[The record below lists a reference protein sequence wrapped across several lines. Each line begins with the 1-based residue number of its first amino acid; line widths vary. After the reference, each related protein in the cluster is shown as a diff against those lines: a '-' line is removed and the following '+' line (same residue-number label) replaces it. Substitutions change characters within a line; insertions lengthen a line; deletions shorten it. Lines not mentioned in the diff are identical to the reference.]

1 MNDAM
6 NEKRVEGQPTR
17 RGSPE
22 NGEPGLVAF
31 ASIVWR
37 YSTLI
42 VSLFAVTVGVS
53 VGVTLVL
60 PKTYESTA
68 TILAPREGGGSAV
81 LGGLAAM
88 ALVQQVPIVSTPSL
102 TPNRDILLSVLKS
115 RTVTEAAAEAFHLRQ
130 RYRVRYKEDAIAA
143 LKARTE
149 ISVSRE
155 GVISVRVEDTDPVV
169 AAQIANFL
177 VAELDRLVSQYGVG
191 EAGRQRAFITVQLAR
206 AKNDLE
212 TAEEALRRFQER
224 NQAVVLQEQTRGAIE
239 GAARLKG
246 EIMAAE
252 VQMQVIRS
260 FATDANPDII
270 AIRRR
275 IDEMKRQLGQMQY
288 GDDNASVSRP
298 SPPGSSDGREIYV
311 PFARVPGVGLE
322 LARLTRDVKVQ
333 ETLVSL
339 LTQQLEQAKIAE
351 AKDLPVVQIM
361 DRAVPAERHSWPKLR
376 LNVAIAVIVSLLVS
390 VFLVFFVDYIRNLAR
405 RARTV

>member
-6 NEKRVEGQPTR
+6 DEKRVEGQPTTR

-22 NGEPGLVAF
+22 NGEAGLVAF
-31 ASIVWR
+31 ASVVWR

-42 VSLFAVTVGVS
+42 VSLVAVTVGVS
-53 VGVTLVL
+53 VGVTFVL

-68 TILAPREGGGSAV
+68 TILAPREGGGSAL

-260 FATDANPDII
+260 FATHANPIVVSL
-270 AIRRR
+270 RRR
-275 IDEMKRQLGQMQY
+275 IEEMKHQLAQVQY
-288 GDDNASVSRP
+288 GDDSLAPRTSR
-298 SPPGSSDGREIYV
+298 SSRDRGDIYV
-311 PFARVPGVGLE
+311 PVVRLPEVGLE

-333 ETLVSL
+333 ETLVTL
-339 LTQQLEQAKIAE
+339 LLHQLEQARIAE
-351 AKDLPVVQIM
+351 AKDLPVVQILNN
-361 DRAVPAERHSWPKLR
+361 AVAAERASRPR
-376 LNVAIAVIVSLLVS
+376 LLLNLGVGGVTSLLIGIFVA
-390 VFLVFFVDYIRNLAR
+390 LVLEHL
-405 RARTV
+405 RTSPYKSR

>member
-1 MNDAM
+1 MTDASVPPHHPEEV
-6 NEKRVEGQPTR
+6 NVLDYLLLFR
-17 RGSPE
+17 RYRWLMIAIWAVVIGAAVVYSIVTPKMYEATATLLAPKETTGAAGLLGSLAAS
-22 NGEPGLVAF
+22 GLAQAAPGLS
-31 ASIVWR
+31 SI
-37 YSTLI
+37 ST
-42 VSLFAVTVGVS
+42 S
-53 VGVTLVL
+53 
-60 PKTYESTA
+60 
-68 TILAPREGGGSAV
+68 
-81 LGGLAAM
+81 
-88 ALVQQVPIVSTPSL
+88 
-102 TPNRDILLSVLKS
+102 PNRDLLTAVLKS
-115 RTVTEAAAEAFHLRQ
+115 RTMAQMVAERFHLQ
-130 RYRVRYKEDAIAA
+130 ERYRARYTEDTIKA
-143 LKARTE
+143 LQDRMN
-149 ISVSRE
+149 ISFARE
-155 GVISVRVEDTDPVV
+155 GTISLRIEDTDPHM
-169 AAQIANFL
+169 AAQMANFF
-177 VAELDRLVSQYGVG
+177 VDQLDRVVSRLGTG
-191 EAGRQRAFITVQLAR
+191 EASRQRVFITEQLAR
-206 AKNDLE
+206 AKTDLE
-212 TAEEALRRFQER
+212 GGEETLRRFQER
-224 NQAVVLQEQTRGAIE
+224 NRAVVLQEQTRGAIE

-252 VQMQVIRS
+252 VQLQVTRN

-288 GDDNASVSRP
+288 GDDNASASHP
-298 SPPGSSDGREIYV
+298 APPGSSDRREIYV